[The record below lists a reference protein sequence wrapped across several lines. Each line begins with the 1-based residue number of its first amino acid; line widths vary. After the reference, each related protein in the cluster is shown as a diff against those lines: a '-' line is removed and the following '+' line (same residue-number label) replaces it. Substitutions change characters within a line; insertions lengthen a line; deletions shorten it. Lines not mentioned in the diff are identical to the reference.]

1 METKLYLSVDGGGT
15 KLHTLLFDSEL
26 RPVGS
31 GVSGAINP
39 NFVPMD
45 LVEQHMLDSIDQAL
59 GSAKG
64 QTGVE
69 IEDVWISMPGPTD
82 LYEDLLR
89 QRCHVGAFNRLSEG
103 ETAIYSAGL
112 STGMLVLC
120 GTGATLFYVKDG
132 RAALYQGGWG
142 SPFGDE
148 GSGADIGCM
157 AIKAALRSYD
167 GWGPKTMLEP
177 GLCDFFVCRTIR
189 ETMAAFWEK
198 KDTRGTIA
206 SVCRLVG
213 ECAKRGDHTARSI
226 LTEAGR
232 KAAEQAMA
240 FMHRECL
247 PIEGPVVLAG
257 GAWKSG
263 EVMLSSFVNTMA
275 MRYPMAEIIPS
286 AFDPVIGPVAK
297 IAMGEGEGRLSEK
310 AFARL
315 RSLYPEY
322 QAKWPVLP
330 KAPCSPMPEGVGKL
344 YEIVRER

>member
-1 METKLYLSVDGGGT
+1 MEDKFYLSVDGGGT

-31 GVSGAINP
+31 GISGAINP
-39 NFVPMD
+39 NFVPME
-45 LVEQHMLDSIDQAL
+45 LIEQHMADSIDQAL

-82 LYEDLLR
+82 LYEKLLR
-89 QRCHVGAFNRLSEG
+89 QRCTVGGFHRLSEG

-112 STGMLVLC
+112 STGLLVLC
-120 GTGATLFYVKDG
+120 GTGSTLFYVRDG
-132 RAALYQGGWG
+132 KSELFQGGWG

-157 AIKAALRSYD
+157 AIRAALRSYD
-167 GWGPKTMLEP
+167 GWGPKTALEP
-177 GLCDFFVCRTIR
+177 GLCEFFGYRTIR
-189 ETMAAFWEK
+189 DAMAAFWRK
-198 KDTRGTIA
+198 KDTRGAIA

-213 ECAKRGDHTARSI
+213 ECAQAGDHTARSI
-226 LTEAGR
+226 LAEAGR

-247 PIEGPVVLAG
+247 PGTGPVVLAG

-263 EVMLSSFVNTMA
+263 EIMLSSFVNTMA
-275 MRYPMAEIIPS
+275 VRYHMAEIILS
-286 AFDPVIGPVAK
+286 AFDPVVGPVARM
-297 IAMGEGEGRLSEK
+297 AMAEGETRLSDK

-315 RSLYPEY
+315 RQLYPEY
-322 QAKWPVLP
+322 LTQWPAVP
-330 KAPCSPMPEGVGKL
+330 KAPSSPMPEGVGKL
-344 YEIVRER
+344 YQIVKEK